1 MFYIQFFLYEIFH
14 LFEILYFDTL
24 IFHMNIVRPTTSRS
38 PRGNDMYTARNQLNA
53 IRNSRE
59 PITIDEI
66 INLKR
71 EKQNLTQE
79 RYLLKAKLARFTDV
93 SRRQDSKQIVDPT
106 KRNKQIADSLEKQVR
121 TLENLTAAKRAEIND
136 LIYSDRAAQ
145 VTELQEESKML
156 HLESLRLKKE
166 KLDTEAEIRQLTAEL
181 EATCERYSPQVLKKQ
196 ERAIRIVEKE
206 IKQQKEENEKIKKKI
221 EEAKKQQEEQK
232 LEEKHEELKKQI
244 NELRQKIRNEQD
256 EIKKL
261 DNQMSE
267 LQATHKNDMLQCQS
281 KL

>member
-1 MFYIQFFLYEIFH
+1 
-14 LFEILYFDTL
+14 
-24 IFHMNIVRPTTSRS
+24 MNKPEVVRPLSVRNPPNS
-38 PRGNDMYTARNQLNA
+38 SRGNDMYSARNQLNA

-59 PITIDEI
+59 PITIDDI

-93 SRRQDSKQIVDPT
+93 SRRPNT
-106 KRNKQIADSLEKQVR
+106 AKRDIQIANSLEKEVR

-156 HLESLRLKKE
+156 HLESLRLKRA
-166 KLDTEAEIRQLTAEL
+166 KLDTEAEIKQLSADL
-181 EATCERYSPQVLKKQ
+181 ESTCEKYSPQVLTKQ
-196 ERAIRIVEKE
+196 QKQIKAIEKE
-206 IKQQKEENEKIKKKI
+206 IKMQNEKNESIQKKI
-221 EEAKKQQEEQK
+221 DEAKKNQEEQK
-232 LEEKHEELKKQI
+232 LEEKSKELQKQI
-244 NELRQKIRNEQD
+244 NDLKQQIKNEQD
-256 EIKKL
+256 QIKKL
-261 DNQMSE
+261 DNEMRDIQAAHKSE
-267 LQATHKNDMLQCQS
+267 MLEYQS